1 MTDKKK
7 ILAVDDEPDVLM
19 IVRMGL
25 MSEGYEV
32 DTATNGFDALAK
44 AKENCPDLVVLDMM
58 MPEMTGFEVLKHL
71 RNHESTRNVPVI
83 MLTGVA
89 DRARIQQALDAGI
102 NFYIVKPFNLHDLLA
117 KVKLAMDEATG
128 GGIGLPPLV

>member
-1 MTDKKK
+1 MDGTKK

-19 IVRMGL
+19 IVKMGL
-25 MSEGYEV
+25 MSEGYDV
-32 DTATNGFDALAK
+32 DTASNGFDALAK
-44 AKENCPDLVVLDMM
+44 AKDNRPDLIVLDMM

-71 RNHESTRNVPVI
+71 RNDAATQDVPVI

-89 DRARIQQALDAGI
+89 DRTRIQQALDAGI

-117 KVKLAMDEATG
+117 KVKLAIEDASTG
-128 GGIGLPPLV
+128 GPGLPGV

>member
-1 MTDKKK
+1 MSDTKK

-32 DTATNGFDALAK
+32 DTATNGFDALSK
-44 AKENCPDLVVLDMM
+44 AKESCPDLVVLDMM

-71 RNHESTRNVPVI
+71 RNHESTRDVPVI

-117 KVKLAMDEATG
+117 KVKLAMDEASG
-128 GGIGLPPLV
+128 GGIGLPPAL